1 MVPDCRFSVDVEEG
15 VTGSHIVRERLVN
28 MTRHFGRL
36 REYEENLQDSS
47 SLPECVSFE
56 SELTCLN
63 FLDIP
68 MQSLGVVGA
77 LLWVVLNLIVFA
89 SNSSCSGYLMTFQS
103 MPTVP
108 AAMAYHGRHIW
119 RSNHWAPHGLSYLP
133 CHAIPNP
140 ILMLPDTVHLSS
152 SCLAVSSGAN
162 CQEGNLLSLVKTG
175 LSRTTVGL
183 APIYELV
190 NSCMWDWPHL
200 PHHTLTSARYMH
212 PGTPHIV
219 ITTSNCVAYGAH
231 FYNLNVLHC
240 TFAAMVAEHFVGR
253 NAANTEHMRAPLL
266 LFKGLDAILEE
277 HTTFY
282 GDEGWPASRQSL
294 SPDVLTGMG
303 VLTTVL
309 SGIEH
314 LRNLAW
320 LILLIH
326 YMPQLAPQVSKN
338 TPGSGSIWQES
349 SEFANDHSYIEDR
362 ARVLYDL
369 CCAEN
374 HGGSRFKE
382 ILCRI
387 ETWAWR
393 TIRRFQQNKT
403 KRIPPKRRVK
413 PVCICKMHQV
423 DDSTFICT
431 KSSDVQVLENV
442 HSEYDDFYN
451 YPYVSLPTLMGVS

>member
-1 MVPDCRFSVDVEEG
+1 
-15 VTGSHIVRERLVN
+15 
-28 MTRHFGRL
+28 
-36 REYEENLQDSS
+36 
-47 SLPECVSFE
+47 
-56 SELTCLN
+56 
-63 FLDIP
+63 
-68 MQSLGVVGA
+68 
-77 LLWVVLNLIVFA
+77 
-89 SNSSCSGYLMTFQS
+89 MTFQS
-103 MPTVP
+103 MCTVH
-108 AAMAYHGRHIW
+108 AAMAHRCGHTW
-119 RSNHWAPHGLSYLP
+119 RSNRWAPRGLLYLL
-133 CHAIPNP
+133 CRAIPSP
-140 ILMLPDTVHLSS
+140 ILMLLGTVHLSS
-152 SCLAVSSGAN
+152 LCLAVSSGAN
-162 CQEGNLLSLVKTG
+162 CQEGSLLSLVKTG

-190 NSCMWDWPHL
+190 NSCMWDWLHL

-282 GDEGWPASRQSL
+282 GGEGWPAFCQSL
-294 SPDVLTGMG
+294 SPGILTGTVG
-303 VLTTVL
+303 VLTIVL
-309 SGIEH
+309 SDIEH

-326 YMPQLAPQVSKN
+326 YLPQLAPRVPKN
-338 TPGSGSIWQES
+338 APDSGNIWQES
-349 SEFANDHSYIEDR
+349 PEFADDHSYIEDR
-362 ARVLYDL
+362 AQILYDL

-374 HGGSRFKE
+374 HGGSRFEE

-387 ETWAWR
+387 ETWAWH
-393 TIRRFQQNKT
+393 TIQRFQQNQAKH
-403 KRIPPKRRVK
+403 IPPKHRVK

-423 DDSTFICT
+423 NSTFLCT
-431 KSSDVQVLENV
+431 KLSDLQVLENAQP
-442 HSEYDDFYN
+442 EDDDFYS
-451 YPYVSLPTLMGVS
+451 YPYASLPTLGVD

>member
-1 MVPDCRFSVDVEEG
+1 
-15 VTGSHIVRERLVN
+15 
-28 MTRHFGRL
+28 
-36 REYEENLQDSS
+36 
-47 SLPECVSFE
+47 
-56 SELTCLN
+56 
-63 FLDIP
+63 
-68 MQSLGVVGA
+68 
-77 LLWVVLNLIVFA
+77 
-89 SNSSCSGYLMTFQS
+89 MTFQS
-103 MPTVP
+103 MRTVP
-108 AAMAYHGRHIW
+108 AAMAHRGRHIW
-119 RSNHWAPHGLSYLP
+119 RSGHWAPHGLSYLL
-133 CHAIPNP
+133 CRAIPNP
-140 ILMLPDTVHLSS
+140 ILILPDTVHLSS

-162 CQEGNLLSLVKTG
+162 CQEGSLLSLVKTG

-183 APIYELV
+183 APIYELA
-190 NSCMWDWPHL
+190 NSCMWDWLHL
-200 PHHTLTSARYMH
+200 PHHTLTPARYMH

-303 VLTTVL
+303 VLTTGL

-326 YMPQLAPQVSKN
+326 YLPQLAPRVPKN
-338 TPGSGSIWQES
+338 APDSGNIWQES
-349 SEFANDHSYIEDR
+349 PEFADDHSYIEDR
-362 ARVLYDL
+362 ARILYDL

-374 HGGSRFKE
+374 HGGRRFEE

-387 ETWAWR
+387 ETWAWH
-393 TIRRFQQNKT
+393 TIQRFQKNQAKH
-403 KRIPPKRRVK
+403 IPPKCRVK

-423 DDSTFICT
+423 NSTFLCT
-431 KSSDVQVLENV
+431 KLSDLQVLGDAQPED
-442 HSEYDDFYN
+442 DDFYS
-451 YPYVSLPTLMGVS
+451 YPYASLPTLGVD